1 MSSFGGGP
9 FHLLFSLLSGALS
22 VIAGLIAL
30 IVIVGVLFLLVR
42 FLWFGTRAAQVYL
55 ARNGESPTFSW
66 PPRRIDVQ
74 QAEPAQ
80 PRRPKTP
87 PAAPATEQAAQGA
100 SSAPAAPP
108 APATPPSEPAA

>member
-9 FHLLFSLLSGALS
+9 FHLLFSVLSSAFS
-22 VIAGLIAL
+22 VIAGLVAL
-30 IVIVGVLFLLVR
+30 VVLVGVLFLLVR

-55 ARNGESPTFSW
+55 ARNGESPTFVW

-74 QAEPAQ
+74 QQADPAQ
-80 PRRPKTP
+80 PRRPKAP
-87 PAAPATEQAAQGA
+87 PSTPATEQAAPA
-100 SSAPAAPP
+100 SPAAPP